1 MKPIVNLD
9 QLDFSRDLKKGER
22 YGARIAPVGPRVGAR
37 MLGYNLTVVEPGKR
51 AFPFHCH
58 HANEEMFFVL
68 QGSGILRYGAEEFS
82 VRTGDF
88 IGCPP
93 GGKDTAHQLI
103 NTGTVELRYLAV
115 STAVGTEVCEYPD
128 SGKFAAT
135 GGRLPG
141 TRMADAPFTVV
152 AESSAAVEYYH
163 GEEV

>member
-22 YGARIAPVGPRVGAR
+22 YGARIAPVAALVGAR
-37 MLGYNLTVVEPGKR
+37 MLGYNVTVVEPGKR

-68 QGSGILRYGAEEFS
+68 QGSGILRYGAEEFA

-128 SGKFAAT
+128 SGKFSASSGETPGDDAFRHV
-135 GGRLPG
+135 GR
-141 TRMADAPFTVV
+141 TSDSVDYWQD
-152 AESSAAVEYYH
+152 ED
-163 GEEV
+163 